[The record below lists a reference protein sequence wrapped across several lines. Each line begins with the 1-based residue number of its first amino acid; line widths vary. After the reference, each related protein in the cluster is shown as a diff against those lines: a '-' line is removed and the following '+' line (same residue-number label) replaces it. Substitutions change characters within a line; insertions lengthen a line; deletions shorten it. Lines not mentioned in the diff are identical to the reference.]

1 MTWLLYGTCPEGPRR
16 GLHQDDRSRPSFGEP
31 YQKSLPALPIGR
43 QGSPQAA
50 QASRSPPTAP
60 SRAWTGHRRVQIQV
74 FRGKRSSVYPGEGR
88 PLGGRWVKTCP
99 AGGYTQS
106 PLPRRT
112 GPAEEP
118 EQGARG
124 YLYPGG
130 WGGWREAI
138 AITDAARLERLPVVE
153 SGPRRRRSSPHWHD
167 CCATV
172 KGLTLAPR
180 RRRTSVPIVIAFWDA
195 RIDRRE
201 TLCPTPCPHL
211 HLARRADSYILLDTS
226 LSLY

>member
-1 MTWLLYGTCPEGPRR
+1 MRRLHSLDAIAPQALARNWHTPLWGTCPEGPRR

-74 FRGKRSSVYPGEGR
+74 FRVKRSSVPRRGTSPGRQMGQDL
-88 PLGGRWVKTCP
+88 PS
-99 AGGYTQS
+99 GGYTQS

-118 EQGARG
+118 ERGARG

-153 SGPRRRRSSPHWHD
+153 LSPRRMRLCPPWHD
-167 CCATV
+167 CCASV
-172 KGLTLAPR
+172 KSLTLALR
-180 RRRTSVPIVIAFWDA
+180 WRRTSAKGSLRLF
-195 RIDRRE
+195 
-201 TLCPTPCPHL
+201 PCYV
-211 HLARRADSYILLDTS
+211 A
-226 LSLY
+226 